1 MSKGVYMLINDNTSE
16 VYVGQSMNLEKRR
29 RTHFEELANGTH
41 HNSGIQAD
49 YNSGDT
55 FTFHVIEYANQATR
69 PELWKKEE
77 YYIDFHDSYYH
88 GYNNTRGGSYD
99 GLRYESR
106 YGGRKNTYKNTV
118 NRPNGSYYT
127 SSAYND
133 FKNSDF
139 WKVCC
144 AIMWGGLLIFILLLT
159 FIH

>member
-1 MSKGVYMLINDNTSE
+1 MLINDNTSE
-16 VYVGQSMNLEKRR
+16 VYVGQSMNLEKRKQR
-29 RTHFEELANGTH
+29 HFTELANGTH
-41 HNSGIQAD
+41 HNSGMQAD

-55 FTFHVIEYANQATR
+55 FTFHVIEYANGTTR

-99 GLRYESR
+99 GLRYGSR
-106 YGGRKNTYKNTV
+106 YGGRKATYHNTV
-118 NRPNGSYYT
+118 NRSVTYH
-127 SSAYND
+127 SLAYDD

-144 AIMWGGLLIFILLLT
+144 GIMLGGLLIFIIN
-159 FIH
+159 IHTLIKGGF

>member
-1 MSKGVYMLINDNTSE
+1 MSKGIYMLINDNTSE

-41 HNSGIQAD
+41 HNSGMQAD

-77 YYIDFHDSYYH
+77 YYIDLHDSYYH

-106 YGGRKNTYKNTV
+106 YGGRKDTYNDV
-118 NRPNGSYYT
+118 NRSTSSYYT
-127 SSAYND
+127 SSAYDD

-144 AIMWGGLLIFILLLT
+144 AIMWGGLIIFILLLT
-159 FIH
+159 FTR